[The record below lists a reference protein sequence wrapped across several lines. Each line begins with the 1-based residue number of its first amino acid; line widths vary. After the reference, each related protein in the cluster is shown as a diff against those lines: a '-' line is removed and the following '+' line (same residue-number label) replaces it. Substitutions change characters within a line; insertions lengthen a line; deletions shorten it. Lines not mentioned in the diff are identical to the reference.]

1 MKRSEKVYYDLN
13 ESTEVVELLETK
25 FYFSSSFNKDRFLR
39 GYQSYIK
46 EEEDKLIAKYGLN
59 ISIRYY
65 LLIAYYMKIEK
76 RGFKVKY
83 KGVELEKDYYIDCLV
98 NQEYS
103 ERVKEWYYGS

>member
-13 ESTEVVELLETK
+13 ESTEIVELLETK
-25 FYFSSSFNKDRFLR
+25 FYFSSSFNKERFLR

-76 RGFKVKY
+76 RGFLLKKY
-83 KGVELEKDYYIDCLV
+83 SEQTKDYDIILTRNKITFTEIEV
-98 NQEYS
+98 
-103 ERVKEWYYGS
+103 

>member
-13 ESTEVVELLETK
+13 ESKEIVELLETR
-25 FYFSSSFNKDRFLR
+25 FYFSSSFNKERFLR
-39 GYQSYIK
+39 GYETYIK

-76 RGFKVKY
+76 RGFLLKK
-83 KGVELEKDYYIDCLV
+83 
-98 NQEYS
+98 YS
-103 ERVKEWYYGS
+103 EHSHDFDIILTRNKITFTEIEV